1 MKSRILLF
9 VFILFAQLVIGQ
21 SQNAMTRVLFIYD
34 ASNSMNKEWE
44 SGTRHSVAHKLINS
58 ALDSLKDK
66 PNLQLALRVYG
77 HQSSYRQG
85 QDCDDT
91 KLEVPFGNKRVK
103 AIQKKLKEIRPK
115 GTTPIARTLKK
126 AGDDFPDCEDCR
138 NIIILITDG
147 IEECDGDPCAVSRM
161 LQKRGITLK
170 PFIIGIGMDEN
181 FKKTFKCVG
190 NFFDASNEKTFDN
203 VLNIVISQALNSTTA
218 QLNLI
223 DVYGNPTETNVPYTF
238 FDHFM
243 NEDIVN
249 YVHTMNA
256 LGNPD
261 TIYLDPSS
269 TYNLTVFTT
278 PAVTKDSITLT
289 PGKHNIIGVQ
299 AGQGTLELKKSGSIS
314 SKQAIAIVRQSGK
327 MKTLN
332 AQKLGTDEKYLVG
345 TYDLE
350 ILTLPRTYINDVEI
364 KQSHTT
370 TIEIPPPGLVTIM
383 KNLTGYGGIYKLEG
397 NEATW
402 VTNLNSAATNESVK
416 LQPGRYRVVF
426 RSKSS
431 NNSKY
436 TRVEEFSISP
446 GESRVVNLR

>member
-44 SGTRHSVAHKLINS
+44 SGTRHSVAHNLINS

-103 AIQKKLKEIRPK
+103 AIQKKLKEITPK
-115 GTTPIARTLKK
+115 GTTPIARTLEK
-126 AGDDFPDCEDCR
+126 AGDDFPECEDCR

-218 QLNLI
+218 QLNLLDI
-223 DVYGNPTETNVPYTF
+223 YGNPTETNVPYTF
-238 FDHFM
+238 FDRFM

-269 TYNLTVFTT
+269 TYDLTVFTT

-314 SKQAIAIVRQSGK
+314 SKQAVAIVRQGGK